1 MKGALLLIVYLTVVC
16 RVRSG
21 FLDYVP
27 NFANFF
33 GGNEEKTEIYKSDA
47 FDKKI
52 PYEVSM
58 VDETFIK
65 EAAKLT
71 GVALSELDSCQQRV
85 VLKLKSDCDKMNDEQ
100 LAKMAVHLLNCQSY
114 IEGRP
119 TYACSDE
126 MSIRECTKHMD
137 SDTWTSYHLMS
148 NRARAVCYAI
158 RQSQFRGLAEHTV
171 NRLMDAAQD
180 QLRTLRKVVTD
191 QQKLHDIAD
200 TTFDTLSKGQETISK
215 QQQDLQKAQFHG
227 QLVIE
232 DNIQRLVDEKK
243 LLLETHGVLVKM
255 TENVQSKLEQS
266 LQQVEHQTVES
277 KINHEELLKDLLDIQ
292 RKAKEIFDKIDE
304 SSDLLIKQNEEF
316 KKQYNLTLSSLREVN
331 ETVHNLV
338 SLVGGTRE
346 ALEERL
352 SWIKTALGGTDMAV
366 EKLYI
371 FLWHS
376 AFMMLGMLTCAFL
389 GVSVGTRIVVAT
401 LPPLNLILALYGE
414 NKHLDP
420 LSLLGLIGITIV
432 VQTLWNLSVQY
443 SPKHALAAIKEKLT
457 AKAMTPTKDDN
468 GTARFTSQ
476 ETSSVAENSNP
487 RIYIK
492 DHGTYNQTNMSDFLR
507 SYNNHNSQQIEES
520 EDYEYANE
528 VTDHFDEEGYDFTP
542 PVSRNGD
549 CSVKSVSRSRSR
561 TPLNLN
567 TGRRSSCM
575 AKTRLG
581 TPCKLSS
588 LPGRDFC
595 HRHQGGDSIIG

>member
-1 MKGALLLIVYLTVVC
+1 MKRALFLIVYLTVVVK
-16 RVRSG
+16 VRSG
-21 FLDYVP
+21 ILDYVP
-27 NFANFF
+27 SFADFF
-33 GGNEEKTEIYKSDA
+33 GGNEDKTEIYKSDA

-200 TTFDTLSKGQETISK
+200 TTFDTLTKGQETISK

-232 DNIQRLVDEKK
+232 DNIRRLVDEKK

-266 LQQVEHQTVES
+266 LQQVEHQTVAS
-277 KINHEELLKDLLDIQ
+277 KDNHAELLEDLLEIQ
-292 RKAKEIFDKIDE
+292 RKAKEIFEKIDE
-304 SSDLLIKQNEEF
+304 SSELLIKQNEEF

-352 SWIKTALGGTDMAV
+352 IWIKTALGGTDMAV

-376 AFMMLGMLTCAFL
+376 AFMLLGMLTCAFL
-389 GVSVGTRIVVAT
+389 GVSVGTRIVVAS

-420 LSLLGLIGITIV
+420 VSLLSLIGITMIV
-432 VQTLWNLSVQY
+432 QKLVCLSIPRMQS
-443 SPKHALAAIKEKLT
+443 SPKQALAAIKQKLAGKT
-457 AKAMTPTKDDN
+457 TTPTKEHN
-468 GTARFTSQ
+468 GSARFTSE
-476 ETSSVAENSNP
+476 ETSSIGANSNP
-487 RIYIK
+487 RIYIQEH
-492 DHGTYNQTNMSDFLR
+492 DTYNQTNRSEFLR
-507 SYNNHNSQQIEES
+507 SYNNHGSQPDEEQ
-520 EDYEYANE
+520 EEYVNE
-528 VTDHFDEEGYDFTP
+528 SMDHFDDFTP

-549 CSVKSVSRSRSR
+549 YSVKSYSRSRSR
-561 TPLNLN
+561 TPLNMN